1 MSDVRTERQGRILI
15 VTLDRPKA
23 NAINAATSMA
33 LGNAFKQLQDDDSLS
48 VGIIT
53 GGGDRFF
60 SAGWD
65 LKAAA
70 EGEAP
75 DADQGVGGFAGLTE
89 YWDLKKPVIAAVNG
103 MALGGG
109 FELAIAADMIVS
121 ADTAEYAMP
130 EAAIGVVGDSGGI
143 IRLPRRIPRA
153 IAMEMLMTGRRA
165 SAQELERWGLINR
178 VVPKGK
184 LMYAPPKDW
193 TLAQRRALSNS
204 LLVEYDN
211 TWDAWNWKNSSGLI
225 FNIDAM
231 LKATDLSYSGSYA
244 KGRTPGDVMTLSEYR
259 AHYSVRPSC
268 FARIPYGSR

>member
-184 LMYAPPKDW
+184 LMEAALDLASQIAANAPLSLQATKEVD
-193 TLAQRRALSNS
+193 RATEGMNERDAFHTMRSADLPFYRK
-204 LLVEYDN
+204 VYDSE
-211 TWDAWNWKNSSGLI
+211 DAAEGIASINEKRDPVW
-225 FNIDAM
+225 
-231 LKATDLSYSGSYA
+231 
-244 KGRTPGDVMTLSEYR
+244 KGR
-259 AHYSVRPSC
+259 
-268 FARIPYGSR
+268 

>member
-33 LGNAFKQLQDDDSLS
+33 LGNAFKELQDDDSLS

-109 FELAIAADMIVS
+109 FELALAADMIVS

-178 VVPKGK
+178 VVPTGM
-184 LMYAPPKDW
+184 LMEAALDLASQIAANAPLSLQATKEVD
-193 TLAQRRALSNS
+193 RATEGMNERDAFHTMRSADLPIYRK
-204 LLVEYDN
+204 VYDSE
-211 TWDAWNWKNSSGLI
+211 DAAEGIASINEKREPVW
-225 FNIDAM
+225 
-231 LKATDLSYSGSYA
+231 
-244 KGRTPGDVMTLSEYR
+244 KGR
-259 AHYSVRPSC
+259 
-268 FARIPYGSR
+268 